1 MRASFGSAP
10 HDLLVGIGPA
20 IGADSYEIGAA
31 EAAEVTAALG
41 AQAAALLR
49 PSRPGHALFDLAG
62 AVRGQLQAA
71 GVPAASIYDLAIDT
85 RASTG
90 EFFSDRAARPCGRFA
105 AIVRLGPARAPDAGR
120 AG

>member
-1 MRASFGSAP
+1 MPNVTRARAFGIS
-10 HDLLVGIGPA
+10 
-20 IGADSYEIGAA
+20 S
-31 EAAEVTAALG
+31 LG
-41 AQAAALLR
+41 AQGAALLR

-85 RASTG
+85 RTSTT

-105 AIVRLGPARAPDAGR
+105 AVAALTA
-120 AG
+120 